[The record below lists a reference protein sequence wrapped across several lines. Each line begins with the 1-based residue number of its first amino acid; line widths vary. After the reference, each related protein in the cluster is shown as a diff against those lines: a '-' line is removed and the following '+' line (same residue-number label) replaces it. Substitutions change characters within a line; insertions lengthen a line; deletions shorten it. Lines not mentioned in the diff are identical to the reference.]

1 MNSRHNQFEKRKP
14 LLYIIQPESK
24 EITLNMQ
31 SIFTRKIGEED
42 HKDELSKNEK
52 DMSII
57 EHKTFDVDIDVENA
71 FENQKSNLID
81 NEEIEMAIQNNEE
94 TNDESLQADLVTDD
108 VKRVTSGYPRRS
120 FKKMDISEKL
130 YFLTNKPRYLPN
142 VIVQINTE
150 TNDYTGI
157 ILSFGDGE
165 VLLDQLLMGHKP
177 LIIPIKEIINI
188 KMVSN

>member
-31 SIFTRKIGEED
+31 SIFTRKIGDKD
-42 HKDELSKNEK
+42 HKEELSKNEK
-52 DMSII
+52 DISIS
-57 EHKTFDVDIDVENA
+57 EHTKFDADDVENA
-71 FENQKSNLID
+71 HENQKSILID
-81 NEEIEMAIQNNEE
+81 SEEINMETENNEE
-94 TNDESLQADLVTDD
+94 TNDESLQADLVIED

-130 YFLTNKPRYLPN
+130 YFLTNKPSYLPN
-142 VIVQINTE
+142 VIVQITTE